1 MTNLDTVTPRFI
13 SNDIINNQPI
23 ATYVATSNG
32 TYLETVRYNYFT
44 KKFQHEDNANFS
56 CLNIQWMHEHEAVLT
71 EIEKRII
78 ADISANL

>member
-1 MTNLDTVTPRFI
+1 MTDLNNVTPRFI

-32 TYLETVRYNYFT
+32 MYLETVRYNYFT
-44 KKFQHEDNANFS
+44 KKFQHEDTVSFS
-56 CLNIQWMHEHEAVLT
+56 CLNIQWLHEHKAVLE